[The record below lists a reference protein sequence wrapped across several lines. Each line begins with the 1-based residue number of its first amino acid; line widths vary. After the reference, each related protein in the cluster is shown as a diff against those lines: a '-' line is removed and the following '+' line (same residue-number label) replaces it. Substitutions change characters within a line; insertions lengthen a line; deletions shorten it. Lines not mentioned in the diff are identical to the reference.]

1 MDDVAL
7 ANYVAGTYF
16 GHVEAGRL
24 DPDCAKMLGVKPY
37 VEIWFSDYTLLKL
50 RKRHGDINF
59 SHYRHMPSLLLHGS
73 LARGR
78 TENILDLWWI
88 GVDNYEFVAFFA
100 ALKATK
106 KGEVFVATFHRIHL
120 REARRLLKRAT
131 RDGRLLRQQSNSS
144 LFLEIGTDHLKK
156 KRA

>member
-1 MDDVAL
+1 MAGFRLEMHVFRRLRIGGGVDDSPMDDVAL

-59 SHYRHMPSLLLHGS
+59 SRLH
-73 LARGR
+73 L
-78 TENILDLWWI
+78 
-88 GVDNYEFVAFFA
+88 FA
-100 ALKATK
+100 SDM
-106 KGEVFVATFHRIHL
+106 FHCRV
-120 REARRLLKRAT
+120 
-131 RDGRLLRQQSNSS
+131 RQ
-144 LFLEIGTDHLKK
+144 
-156 KRA
+156 